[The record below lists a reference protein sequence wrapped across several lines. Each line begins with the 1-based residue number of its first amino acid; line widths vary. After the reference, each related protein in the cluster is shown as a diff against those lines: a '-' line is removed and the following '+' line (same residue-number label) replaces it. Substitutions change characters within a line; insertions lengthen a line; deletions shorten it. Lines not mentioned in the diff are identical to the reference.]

1 MMKDK
6 IHTTNYTNTLIE
18 VAEDYGATFAKMPM
32 PRGFKKTIAEQQFEL
47 LINHPYEFTSD
58 DVLFRVFAERNEL
71 EKTAYQEAREAFFSK
86 GQPCF
91 RASPLTKSHG
101 FGVHANHEGKIAI
114 YPLESEEYRALAND
128 PAVQK
133 VKAMRTSKK

>member
-6 IHTTNYTNTLIE
+6 IHTTNYTDTLIE

-32 PRGFKKTIAEQQFEL
+32 PRGSKKTIAEQQFEL

-58 DVLFRVFAERNEL
+58 DVLFWVFAERNEL
-71 EKTAYQEAREAFFSK
+71 EKTAYHEAREEFFSK